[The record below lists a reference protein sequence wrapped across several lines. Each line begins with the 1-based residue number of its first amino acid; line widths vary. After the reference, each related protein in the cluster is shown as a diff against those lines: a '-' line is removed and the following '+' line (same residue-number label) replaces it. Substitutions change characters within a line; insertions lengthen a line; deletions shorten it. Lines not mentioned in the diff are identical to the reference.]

1 MQRDNLYRLSFLKSG
16 FSTYLEELVGIK
28 RYFWGFAPSPSYF
41 FALMP
46 KSNQKRSRLQIILG
60 LLLFALPTQYNSLS
74 LKQYCL
80 QQATSARRKPFAYPK
95 IL

>member
-1 MQRDNLYRLSFLKSG
+1 M
-16 FSTYLEELVGIK
+16 
-28 RYFWGFAPSPSYF
+28 YFWGFAPSPSYF